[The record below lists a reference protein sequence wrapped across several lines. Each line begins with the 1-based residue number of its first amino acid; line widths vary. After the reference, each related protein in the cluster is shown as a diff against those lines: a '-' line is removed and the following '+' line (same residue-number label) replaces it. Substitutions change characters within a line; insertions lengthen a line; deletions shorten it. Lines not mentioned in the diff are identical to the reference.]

1 MSLLH
6 NTKRIFT
13 MSIKSVFI
21 FYIAILHLILFI
33 GFRSE
38 KITSAMMQIRSL
50 FLLKNIYIAPLEA
63 NLVRTTLKVNRVCDG
78 VI

>member
-21 FYIAILHLILFI
+21 CYIAILHLILFI
-33 GFRSE
+33 GFRFE
-38 KITSAMMQIRSL
+38 K
-50 FLLKNIYIAPLEA
+50 NYVCYDA
-63 NLVRTTLKVNRVCDG
+63 NKV
-78 VI
+78 IIFT